1 MIKITDKTPVDRVLS
16 EAANLEREALE
27 FHMKGK
33 PGKIEV
39 VSTKDCNTEKALSL
53 AYSPGVAA
61 PCKAIAKN
69 PEKVYDYTS
78 KGNLV
83 AVISDG
89 TAVLGLG
96 NIGPLASKPVMEGKG
111 ILFKTFAGID
121 VFDIEVKSSSA
132 QEFINAVRTL
142 EPTFG
147 GINLEDIKAPECF
160 EIEETLKREMN
171 IPVFHDD
178 QHGTAIV
185 SGAALL
191 NACHII
197 GKKLSEIKLV
207 VNGAGASAIACT
219 KIFVHLGVRRENVLM
234 CDSSGV
240 IYKGRTS
247 GMNKY
252 KEEFANS
259 TEKRTLTE
267 ALNGADVFVGLSVAG
282 AVTGEMLKM
291 MAKDPIIFAMA
302 NPDPEITPAQAR
314 AARPDAIIATGR
326 SDYPNQV
333 NNVLGFPSIFRG
345 ALDTRATAINE
356 EMKLA
361 AVHALAQLAREEV
374 PENVSTS
381 YGGQK
386 FKFGRDYLIPKPFD
400 TRVLLR
406 VAPAVAKAAIDS
418 KVATKPITDW
428 EAYRDRLESIQ
439 GAQKVF
445 IRSAI
450 HRVHANAERL
460 GSLPRIVFPEGTS
473 SKILK
478 AIRTCIEE
486 KICRPIVLGS
496 PERVREKARSH
507 DIDIDDVDIFDP
519 TSHPKFD
526 VYTEELFKRR
536 QRKGVNIKEAERLM
550 ADVNYF
556 AAMMID
562 QGDAE
567 GMINGATT
575 NYAEAVKPIL
585 HTVGLATDSVAA
597 GLNIILAENKLLFL
611 SDTTI
616 NLNPSAEQLAS
627 IAVQV
632 AQVAEYFGQKP
643 RIAMLSY
650 SNFSGADGTP
660 AKMKKAAELAKKM
673 RPDLDIDGD
682 MQADTAVNSEIQQ
695 RIFPFSGLNGEANIL
710 IFPNLESANISYKLL
725 QQIGKVEVLGPFLL
739 GARRAANVLQRTT
752 TVETI
757 FSSVV
762 LTALESQFIA
772 DRRNKTLEPS
782 PN

>member
-1 MIKITDKTPVDRVLS
+1 LIKTTDISVDKS
-16 EAANLEREALE
+16 SIDKINFEKEALE
-27 FHMKGK
+27 FHQKGR

-39 VSTKDCNTEKALSL
+39 ISTKDCNTEKALSL

-111 ILFKTFAGID
+111 ILFKNFAGID
-121 VFDIEVKSSSA
+121 VFDIEIKSSSP

-160 EIEETLKREMN
+160 EIEETLKKEMN

-191 NACHII
+191 NACQIVN
-197 GKKLSEIKLV
+197 KKLSEIKLV
-207 VNGAGASAIACT
+207 VNGAGASAIACS
-219 KIFVHLGVRRENVLM
+219 KIFVSLGVRKENVLM

-252 KEEFANS
+252 KDEFANS

-282 AVTGEMLKM
+282 AVTGEMIKLM
-291 MAKDPIIFAMA
+291 NKDPIIFAMA

-314 AARPDAIIATGR
+314 EARPDAIIATGR

-345 ALDTRATAINE
+345 ALDTRSTQINE
-356 EMKLA
+356 AMKLA
-361 AVHALAQLAREEV
+361 ACQSLARLAREDV
-374 PENVSTS
+374 PDTVSAS
-381 YGGQK
+381 YGGKK

-400 TRVLLR
+400 TRVLMW
-406 VAPAVAKAAIDS
+406 VAPAVAKAAIES
-418 KVATKPITDW
+418 KVAQLQITDW
-428 EAYRDRLESIQ
+428 KAYRDKLEAIQ
-439 GAQKVF
+439 GPQKVF
-445 IRSAI
+445 IRSAV
-450 HRVHANAERL
+450 HRVHENAERL
-460 GSLPRIVFPEGTS
+460 GYLPKIVFPEGTS

-478 AIRTCIEE
+478 TIRTCIEE
-486 KICRPIVLGS
+486 KICRPVVLGS
-496 PERVREKARSH
+496 PERVLDKAKTH
-507 DIDIDDVDIFDP
+507 DIDMTGVEIIDP
-519 TSHPKFD
+519 PKHPLFLKFA
-526 VYTEELFKRR
+526 EELFKRR
-536 QRKGVNIKEAERLM
+536 QRKGINIKEAERLM
-550 ADVNYF
+550 NDPSYF

-562 QGDAE
+562 QGEAD
-567 GMINGATT
+567 GMLNGATT

-585 HTVGLATDSVAA
+585 HTVGVAKDSVPA
-597 GLNIILAENKLLFL
+597 GLNIVLADNKLLFFA
-611 SDTTI
+611 DTTI
-616 NLNPSAEQLAS
+616 NLNPTAEQLAS
-627 IAVQV
+627 IAVQI
-632 AQVAEYFGQKP
+632 AQVSEYFGQKA
-643 RIAMLSY
+643 RIAMLSF

-673 RPDLDIDGD
+673 RPDLQIDGD
-682 MQADTAVNSEIQQ
+682 MQADTAVNSEIQN
-695 RIFPFSGLNGEANIL
+695 RIFPFSELKGDANIL

-725 QQIGKVEVLGPFLL
+725 QQLGKVEVLGPFLL

-762 LTALESQFIA
+762 ITALESQFIT
-772 DRRNKTLEPS
+772 DRRSKKIEPS
-782 PN
+782 